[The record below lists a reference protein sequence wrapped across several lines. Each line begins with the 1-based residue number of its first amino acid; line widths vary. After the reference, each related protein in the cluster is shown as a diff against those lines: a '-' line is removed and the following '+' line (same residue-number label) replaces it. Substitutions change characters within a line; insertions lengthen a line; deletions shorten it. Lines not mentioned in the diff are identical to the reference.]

1 MSTETDSH
9 RSLEVR
15 AVVSA
20 ALRHPLLGLEPR
32 RTALAGAYLLGLIA
46 TVLASYVGARV
57 PISDSLRTPL
67 TSGLDTLSLL
77 VIALVTAT
85 MLLAPLCYAVWNGG
99 PLLSFGLPLVP
110 VAVGDTVA
118 GAYVLDLD
126 LAVALTVGASAA
138 ALALLATDV
147 RQVGSV
153 RFWRAEHDGDDDRLL
168 FVTALATVTAV
179 GVGRFVGTAPS
190 YVLEWYAPMGAVWLV
205 TAAVLGSYWLNWARS
220 AWHARSDR
228 SAGAS

>member
-15 AVVSA
+15 AAVSA
-20 ALRHPLLGLEPR
+20 VLRHPLLGLEPR

-46 TVLASYVGARV
+46 MFLASYVGARV

-99 PLLSFGLPLVP
+99 PLLSFGLPLTP
-110 VAVGDTVA
+110 VAVGDIMA

-153 RFWRAEHDGDDDRLL
+153 RFWRADTHEDRLV
-168 FVTALATVTAV
+168 FVTAIATVAAV
-179 GVGRFVGTAPS
+179 GIGRFVGTAPS
-190 YVLEWYAPMGAVWLV
+190 YVLEWYAPMGVVWLV

-220 AWHARSDR
+220 AWHTLPT
-228 SAGAS
+228 GAP

>member
-1 MSTETDSH
+1 MSTETDDH

-15 AVVSA
+15 AAVST

-32 RTALAGAYLLGLIA
+32 RTALAGASLLGLIA
-46 TVLASYVGARV
+46 TFLASYVGTKV
-57 PISDSLRTPL
+57 PIGNALRTPL
-67 TSGLDTLSLL
+67 TFGLDTLSLL

-118 GAYVLDLD
+118 GGYVLDLD

-138 ALALLATDV
+138 TLALLSTDV
-147 RQVGSV
+147 RQVGSA
-153 RFWRAEHDGDDDRLL
+153 RFWRADVDEDRLL
-168 FVTALATVTAV
+168 FVTAIATVAAV
-179 GVGRFVGTAPS
+179 G
-190 YVLEWYAPMGAVWLV
+190 
-205 TAAVLGSYWLNWARS
+205 
-220 AWHARSDR
+220 
-228 SAGAS
+228 